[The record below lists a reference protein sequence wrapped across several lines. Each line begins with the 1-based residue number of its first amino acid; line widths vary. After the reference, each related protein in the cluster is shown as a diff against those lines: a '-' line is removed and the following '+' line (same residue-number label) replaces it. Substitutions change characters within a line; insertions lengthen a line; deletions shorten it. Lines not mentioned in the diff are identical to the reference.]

1 MIQVVNHSDI
11 HFGCSSLTLTL
22 FIQTLQEK
30 ENLTAALTEHSATRC
45 CSRFINQMIINHISI
60 FIYYNITLP
69 K

>member
-45 CSRFINQMIINHISI
+45 CSRFIN
-60 FIYYNITLP
+60 
-69 K
+69 